1 MAGES
6 APRCRDR
13 GIGAIG
19 KQPEQFQKKGHGL
32 SPSVTSTYYPL
43 NNYVRP
49 CVGTLGLPTGVS
61 LGLDVG
67 DLHRRHL
74 RLAMPRAAL
83 PARAGGR
90 LLMWRIGGGGTIGMA
105 GALLQ
110 ANIERGDP
118 HGLLLDDG
126 EQLDDQAAH
135 DEQGLSPTG
144 GIERKTH

>member
-1 MAGES
+1 MAGRS
-6 APRCRDR
+6 MTWWVLWGLVSGHSICP
-13 GIGAIG
+13 
-19 KQPEQFQKKGHGL
+19 QEQAWGL
-32 SPSVTSTYYPL
+32 ALVTSVAPPAPG
-43 NNYVRP
+43 NAQ
-49 CVGTLGLPTGVS
+49 G
-61 LGLDVG
+61 
-67 DLHRRHL
+67 
-74 RLAMPRAAL
+74 AL